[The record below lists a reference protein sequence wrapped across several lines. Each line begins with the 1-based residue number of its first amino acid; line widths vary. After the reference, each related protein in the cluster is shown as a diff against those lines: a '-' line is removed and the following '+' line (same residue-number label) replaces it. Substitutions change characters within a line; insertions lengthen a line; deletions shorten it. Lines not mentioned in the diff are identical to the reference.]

1 MGIVDSWDGMEFGEL
16 MAIEGTN
23 VGSTRTEDGDSLRQD
38 QDWMLQLPEMAHW
51 RPDEP
56 ASDCQL
62 VVCKIF
68 VLFYNEATA

>member
-38 QDWMLQLPEMAHW
+38 QDPVITSPTGEELE
-51 RPDEP
+51 E
-56 ASDCQL
+56 
-62 VVCKIF
+62 
-68 VLFYNEATA
+68 NN

>member
-1 MGIVDSWDGMEFGEL
+1 MEFGFMCSVVL
-16 MAIEGTN
+16 L
-23 VGSTRTEDGDSLRQD
+23 VLGSPAVLGPYSDTSNYKVLANLIGQYR
-38 QDWMLQLPEMAHW
+38 PEMAHW

-56 ASDCQL
+56 ALDCQL